1 MNTSI
6 ASGTETQQPLRAAER
21 SSPFV
26 RFWHLPS
33 ITVARFTLRSYAR
46 SGWLWGELV
55 FVLAFFPVFWTY
67 PGTEDYFFSTG
78 GVGLCLL
85 GLLGTAIMTHRA
97 MSARVYLPLARLPS
111 RSACTRGLVLATGV
125 LRLPWYL
132 LLLALAL
139 AFHRIIEPRAADI
152 IIGSFGA
159 VVNCLVVSTLVVTLS
174 PPMATRLLRIC
185 FLAWLVLAFAPAP
198 GIDWLATLFSLAR
211 LPLLPLA
218 ASIGLGT
225 APVQGLAGFWSLPVE
240 ALYII
245 GLTLA
250 ADFLL
255 ARRDLILH

>member
-6 ASGTETQQPLRAAER
+6 AAETEGPQAQSLDFNRRTLA
-21 SSPFV
+21 
-26 RFWHLPS
+26 RFWHQPS
-33 ITVARFTLRSYAR
+33 ITVARFTLSGYLR
-46 SGWLWGELV
+46 SGWLWGELM

-85 GLLGTAIMTHRA
+85 GLLGTAIMVHRS

-111 RSACTRGLVLATGV
+111 RAAITRGLILATGV

-132 LLLALAL
+132 LLLLLAL
-139 AFHRIIEPRAADI
+139 SFHRIIEPRPADI
-152 IIGSFGA
+152 LIGSFGA
-159 VVNCLVVSTLVVTLS
+159 VMNCLVVSTLVVTLS
-174 PPMATRLLRIC
+174 PPIATRLARIG
-185 FLAWLVLAFAPAP
+185 FLAWLVLAFAPLP

-225 APVQGLAGFWSLPVE
+225 TPNLGLLGFWPLPVE
-240 ALYII
+240 ALYIV
-245 GLTLA
+245 GLTLI
-250 ADFLL
+250 ADVLL